1 MGAPEVS
8 LLSGSSVV
16 VVCSSM
22 GLPSWASEPAAS
34 TKGLACVALLAICS
48 MALSLGPPR
57 ELGAERDQMS
67 ISPGDHGQLVSVV
80 RH

>member
-1 MGAPEVS
+1 MGATEAS

-22 GLPSWASEPAAS
+22 GLPSWASESAAS
-34 TKGLACVALLAICS
+34 TKGLACVTLLVVCS

-57 ELGAERDQMS
+57 ELGAERHQMS

>member
-1 MGAPEVS
+1 MTLDLPPGRFLCGGDV
-8 LLSGSSVV
+8 
-16 VVCSSM
+16 SM

-34 TKGLACVALLAICS
+34 SKSLVCVVLPAVRS
-48 MALSLGPPR
+48 MAVFLGPPR

-67 ISPGDHGQLVSVV
+67 ISPGDHGQLVNVV